1 MCRYTAGASPLPT
14 DSSSADMF
22 RAASHQLRASGY
34 DHYEISNYA
43 KPGCVSRH
51 NRVYWENKPYLA
63 FGNAAASHINSRR
76 YSRPKDLQLYGK
88 WVQQFETNANWAVAT
103 ESETV
108 DSAVTG
114 DDPGAALESIM
125 LGLRLQEGVD
135 LSQLQQ
141 QQGKQWVAKVLSGAS
156 HALDAGLAVVTAD
169 NRLALTDPEGMLVSN
184 DIISSIFCELGETG
198 E

>member
-1 MCRYTAGASPLPT
+1 
-14 DSSSADMF
+14 MF
-22 RAASHQLRASGY
+22 RAASHMLRASGY

-88 WVQQFETNANWAVAT
+88 WVQQFEANGNWAVAT

-108 DSAVTG
+108 NSETVDSSVTD

-125 LGLRLQEGVD
+125 LGLRLREGVD

-141 QQGKQWVAKVLSGAS
+141 QQGTAWVSKVLSGAS
-156 HALDAGLAVVTAD
+156 HALGAGLAVVTAD
-169 NRLALTDPEGMLVSN
+169 TRLALTDPEGMLVSN